1 MPSVFSI
8 HLYIELGITHCYGN
22 FPGSLKLK
30 PSENRKKWQ
39 GNRENINFPKAIF
52 FGIYE
57 LGLLGG
63 KHGSHSYLDDTY
75 YLVNFKIE
83 PRKRISF
90 AISLL
95 GGMSLRAYMH
105 FV

>member
-30 PSENRKKWQ
+30 PSENRQKWQ

-63 KHGSHSYLDDTY
+63 KHGCNVH
-75 YLVNFKIE
+75 FKPIFS
-83 PRKRISF
+83 RTHIWMTH
-90 AISLL
+90 IILL
-95 GGMSLRAYMH
+95 TLKLNRENA
-105 FV
+105 